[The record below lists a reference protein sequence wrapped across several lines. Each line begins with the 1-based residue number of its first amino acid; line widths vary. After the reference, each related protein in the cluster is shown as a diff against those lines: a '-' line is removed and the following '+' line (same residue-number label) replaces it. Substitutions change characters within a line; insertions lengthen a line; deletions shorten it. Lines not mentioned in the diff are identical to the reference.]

1 MIESIPRT
9 IMGIFNFSGAG
20 FDTPIT
26 LEGLAPYRVPG
37 DKRAQLIYLRAGNA
51 SGELIVLVLMRNGT
65 PMRLFPVGAKS
76 DAHVSLA
83 VVEDLFADTELAVR
97 IAAPA
102 GLSSVVVLDMGL
114 MEI

>member
-1 MIESIPRT
+1 MMESVPRT
-9 IMGIFNFSGAG
+9 IQGIFNFTGAG
-20 FDTPIT
+20 FDKAVPI
-26 LEGLAPYRVPG
+26 EGLPPYRVPS

-51 SGELIVLVLMRNGT
+51 ASELIALVLMRNGT

-76 DAHVSLA
+76 NAHVSLA
-83 VVEDLFADTELAVR
+83 VVEDLFADTELALR

-102 GLSSVVVLDMGL
+102 GLSGVVVLDMGL